1 MDDIAPLARHG
12 RPADAKRDARGRYAN
27 EPSRGY
33 RVTSRGNNST
43 YVIRK
48 LSRDQHWALTA
59 LLRRKEIAARAA
71 SARAGYGHA
80 GQQQLAPAVKIDVRC
95 LVG

>member
-1 MDDIAPLARHG
+1 MDDIPPLARHG
-12 RPADAKRDARGRYAN
+12 RPDDAKRDVKGRYAS

-33 RVTSRGNNST
+33 RVTSRGNNSL

-59 LLRRKEIAARAA
+59 LLRRKEISARKA
-71 SARAGYGHA
+71 SARAGYGRA
-80 GQQQLAPAVKIDVRC
+80 GKQQLAPAVRVDARSLI
-95 LVG
+95 G